1 MKTCLIALAAILL
14 SVTGASARG
23 AYHGADDIHLRL
35 STSST
40 GSGRSL
46 VAEAEAHLGE
56 GNFTA
61 LHAAWCARAVSEWLK
76 AIGRKP
82 LNSDMASAALVYG
95 PLELHPN
102 VGDLVVIATRRG
114 RYGHVGIVVAD
125 LGSEVE
131 IISGNWGNRVSR
143 AKVSRRSVTAFVK
156 V

>member
-1 MKTCLIALAAILL
+1 MKTCLTALAAILL

-23 AYHGADDIHLRL
+23 AFNGAPDLHGGVLARPL
-35 STSST
+35 

-56 GNFTA
+56 GNFTT
-61 LHAAWCARAVSEWLK
+61 LRAAWCARAVSEWLK
-76 AIGRKP
+76 AIGRRP

-114 RYGHVGIVVAD
+114 RYGHVGIVVRP
-125 LGSEVE
+125 G
-131 IISGNWGNRVSR
+131 
-143 AKVSRRSVTAFVK
+143 
-156 V
+156 